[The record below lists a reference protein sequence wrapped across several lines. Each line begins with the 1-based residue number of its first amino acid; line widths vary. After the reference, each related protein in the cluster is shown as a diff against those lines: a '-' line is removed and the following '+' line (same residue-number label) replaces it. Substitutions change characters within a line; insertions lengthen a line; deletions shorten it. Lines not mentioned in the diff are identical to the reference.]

1 MSVLTTTRDEYDRL
15 QSQRH
20 RPAHRRRTASRW
32 AAFLL
37 PHLRPEMRLLDLGC
51 GPGSITK
58 GLGTRSIGV
67 DLAPVAVEGVPVV
80 RGDGVALPFPD
91 SVFDAIFAN
100 ALLQHVDDPLAV
112 LGEAQRVARPGA
124 VIGVGDV
131 DWDSRLLHPEDPLL
145 ERGERIREAVRST
158 GDVRIGRRLRE
169 LLTAAGFVGVELT
182 VTGTAAGTPE
192 AVAGA
197 GAFEGSW
204 FEAPEVV
211 AHVTELG
218 LSEPDEMSA
227 IATAWRRW
235 AADPRSCSASAWF
248 TAVGWVPPA

>member
-1 MSVLTTTRDEYDRL
+1 MSPLTTTAEAYDRFL
-15 QSQRH
+15 SERH
-20 RPAHRRRTASRW
+20 RPAHGRRTAERW

-37 PHLRPEMRLLDLGC
+37 PHLRPDMRLLDLGC
-51 GPGSITK
+51 GPGSITA

-67 DLAPVAVEGVPVV
+67 DLSPVAVAGVPVV
-80 RGDGVALPFPD
+80 RGDGGALPFQD
-91 SVFDAIFAN
+91 AAFDAIFAN
-100 ALLQHVDDPLAV
+100 ALLQHVGDPLAV
-112 LGEAQRVARPGA
+112 LTEARRVARPGA
-124 VIGVGDV
+124 VIGVGDA

-145 ERGERIREAVRST
+145 ERGDRIREAVRTT

-169 LLTAAGFVGVELT
+169 LLTAAGFVAVELT

-204 FEAPEVV
+204 FEAPAVV

-218 LSEPDEMSA
+218 LSEPDEMAA
-227 IATAWRRW
+227 IARAWRRW
-235 AADPRSCSASAWF
+235 STEPGACSASTWF
-248 TAVGWVPPA
+248 TAVGWAPPA